1 MIFLTD
7 FILGLFLKDYKKA
20 LKDAKSTKGA
30 ASIAIIPDE
39 KERTR
44 LGVVSGIVGIILNI
58 ILSVFKMIF
67 GALTKSVS
75 IIADGANNIF
85 DAISSIINLVGF
97 KISGKPADD
106 EHPFGHGRVEYISAL
121 TLAFFILIMG
131 VELIKTSFDKFTNPE
146 TVIFSTPAVIVLVL
160 SIFAKIWLAL
170 FNRKVGKMM
179 NSVAVNAVVA
189 DSIGDIAATTCSLI
203 ALIAS
208 KFTDLPVDAFMGIVV
223 ALVIIYAGIGII
235 KDTMGPLLG
244 EPPDK
249 DLVIE
254 LETLVLSYEGVV
266 GIHDLVL
273 HSYGHG
279 KIYGSLHAEVPADVD
294 ILHSHDTIDLIE
306 KSVYEKLGIEISI
319 HMDPIINDERT
330 HELKEKTADIVKEID
345 AGSTIHD
352 FRIVEGPTHTNLIF
366 DAVLPRNSSLNEIE
380 FKNEVEKA
388 IKQLGEKYFTVVNI
402 DRSYIASSK

>member
-1 MIFLTD
+1 MILLTD
-7 FILGLFLKDYKKA
+7 FILGLFINDYKKA
-20 LKDAKSTKGA
+20 KMQARKEKGA
-30 ASIAIIPDE
+30 CSIAVILGE
-39 KERTR
+39 KDRIR
-44 LGVVSGIVGIILNI
+44 LGVVSGVVGIVLNI

-67 GALTKSVS
+67 GAITKSVS
-75 IIADGANNIF
+75 IVADGANNIF
-85 DAISSIINLVGF
+85 DAISSIINLIGF

-131 VELIKTSFDKFTNPE
+131 VELIKTSFEKFSNPE
-146 TVIFSTPAVIVLVL
+146 AVIFSVPAVIVLVF
-160 SIFAKIWLAL
+160 SIIAKIWLAL

-203 ALIAS
+203 ALVAS
-208 KFTDLPVDAFMGIVV
+208 KFTDLPIDAVMGIVV

-249 DLVIE
+249 EIVAE
-254 LETLVLSYEGVV
+254 LEELVMSYEGVV

-306 KSVYEKLGIEISI
+306 RQVFEKLGIEMSI

-330 HELKEKTADIVKEID
+330 HGLKNSIARIVSGIEEN
-345 AGSTIHD
+345 ATIHD
-352 FRIVEGPTHTNLIF
+352 FRIVEGPTHTNFIF
-366 DAVLPRNSSLNEIE
+366 DAVLPRSSNLSEDEFRNAVETSVKKMNE
-380 FKNEVEKA
+380 N
-388 IKQLGEKYFTVVNI
+388 YFTVISI
-402 DRSYIASSK
+402 DRSYT

>member
-1 MIFLTD
+1 MTD

-20 LKDAKSTKGA
+20 VKDAKSTKGS
-30 ASIAIIPDE
+30 ASVGIILGE
-39 KERTR
+39 KDRTR
-44 LGVVSGIVGIILNI
+44 LGIVSGIVGIVLNV

-67 GALTKSVS
+67 GAITKSVS
-75 IIADGANNIF
+75 IVADGANNIF
-85 DAISSIINLVGF
+85 DAISSIINLIGF

-146 TVIFSTPAVIVLVL
+146 AVIFSVPAVVVLVF

-203 ALIAS
+203 ALVAS
-208 KFTDLPVDAFMGIVV
+208 KFTDLPIDAVMGIVV

-249 DLVIE
+249 ELVTE
-254 LETLVLSYEGVV
+254 LEELVMSYEGVV

-306 KSVYEKLGIEISI
+306 RKVSETLGIEISI
-319 HMDPIINDERT
+319 HMDPIIDDERT
-330 HELKEKTADIVKEID
+330 HGFKNSVACIVSEIEQD
-345 AGSTIHD
+345 ATIHD
-352 FRIVEGPTHTNLIF
+352 FRIVEGPTHTNFIF
-366 DAVLPRNSSLNEIE
+366 DAVLPRSSKLSEDEFKKAIEKSVKNLNE
-380 FKNEVEKA
+380 N
-388 IKQLGEKYFTVVNI
+388 YFTVISV
-402 DRSYIASSK
+402 DRSYT